1 MIARARYVTLCSTLS
16 EENILRDMQ
25 RESLKN
31 ILTKDLHEDGKLS
44 TRATNCCLTED
55 LNSLH
60 DIVCYFEEGHSF
72 LEIRNAGQTTSREL
86 EALCKEVLDQISSGH
101 EKTTEDDF
109 ARDYFTRH
117 GHKPMFWILQQR
129 CLSGEDRDLGIF
141 SNFYPVFEN
150 RPVQTEAELA
160 ASHNLST
167 QRINQIKNNVYK
179 ELFSLEH
186 SFIKEMKDDWTFY
199 AREIKGK
206 DVIWQDDDRVSR
218 IVERENVQFTPAF
231 ILQMLSAIAGD
242 THVMHGDLKGARRK
256 KQWKN
261 SVLLPKEA
269 TEAFNFERLVTDVEQ
284 LISVNLLEMLSDIK
298 SYILRSP
305 GWLRYQEGIL
315 GEVIDISSNILEH
328 EFGISTVDG
337 KVIIP
342 PSLVSNAPAPGTKPG
357 IKKTK
362 PARAMGTTPLVHV
375 TTPSNDEKNTSRAD
389 TIKPRGIR
397 GTIAEFLHKHDTPQT
412 IEAITQHVLRYFP
425 GKKEEDIAITM
436 YSDSKKRFTRHGKGL
451 FGLTNKDYTIG
462 SNEPSTPGVARKT
475 FEERLADLEKFLL
488 RNWHFPFSISGDQD
502 ESSLYRWWRLQ
513 RINRDQLPAP
523 QKAEVERI
531 EKLYGGLETEKKAHE
546 WDCRYNTLIAFII
559 DHQKL
564 PSPRSTGL
572 EGLLHEW
579 YKKTTRDYKT
589 RRLTDEQV
597 KKYLYIEKMI
607 K

>member
-1 MIARARYVTLCSTLS
+1 
-16 EENILRDMQ
+16 MQ

-44 TRATNCCLTED
+44 TRATNCCLTQE

-60 DIVCYFEEGHSF
+60 DIVRYFEEGHSF
-72 LEIRNAGQTTSREL
+72 LDIQNVGQTTSREL
-86 EALCKEVLDQISSGH
+86 ETLCKEVLNQIGSVH
-101 EKTTEDDF
+101 EKTTEEDF
-109 ARDYFTRH
+109 AHDYFTRH
-117 GHKPMFWILQQR
+117 GHKPMFWILEKR
-129 CLSGEDRDLGIF
+129 CMSGGDRDLGIF

-150 RPVQTEAELA
+150 LPVQTEAELA
-160 ASHNLST
+160 SSHNLST

-186 SFIKEMKDDWTFY
+186 PFIKEMKEGWSFY
-199 AREIKGK
+199 AREVKRK
-206 DVIWQDDDRVSR
+206 DVIWQDDNRVSR
-218 IVERENVQFTPAF
+218 IIERENVHFTPAF

-242 THVMHGDLKGARRK
+242 THAMYGGLKEAKRK
-256 KQWKN
+256 KRWKN
-261 SVLLPKEA
+261 SVLIPKEPA
-269 TEAFNFERLVTDVEQ
+269 QAFNFERLVTDVEQ
-284 LISVNLLEMLSDIK
+284 LISVNLIERLSDFK

-305 GWLRYQEGIL
+305 GWQRYQEGIL
-315 GEVIDISSNILEH
+315 DEVIDISSNILEH
-328 EFGISTVDG
+328 ELGLATVAG

-342 PSLVSNAPAPGTKPG
+342 PSLISQTPIPGTKTG
-357 IKKTK
+357 VK
-362 PARAMGTTPLVHV
+362 RAKSTRATETTPLAHETAPRTGKK
-375 TTPSNDEKNTSRAD
+375 TTSCAD
-389 TIKPRGIR
+389 KIKPRGIR
-397 GTIAEFLHKHDTPQT
+397 GTIADFLDKHDTPQT
-412 IEAITQHVLRYFP
+412 IEAITQHVQRYFP

-451 FGLTNKDYTIG
+451 FGLTHKDYAIG
-462 SNEPSTPGVARKT
+462 STEPASAVVARKT
-475 FEERLADLEKFLL
+475 FEERLADLEKFLS

-513 RINRDQLPAP
+513 RINQNQLPEP

-531 EKLYGGLETEKKAHE
+531 EKIYGGLETEKKAHE
-546 WDCRYNTLIAFII
+546 WDCRYNALIAFIL
-559 DHQKL
+559 DHQEL